1 MKRIKA
7 DILTTFMVTLS
18 VALSV
23 FFIVAYFMSKQFLLE
38 LLSSPSLRADEVML
52 HFHIVWL
59 QLFIL
64 FFVLCFVAF
73 FVAYEL
79 ARRIVADVHSL
90 KEYLIDISE
99 NKDYESPLQVDSYLE
114 VLEASVYAKNIAK
127 RLYQKEKKLQKK

>member
-18 VALSV
+18 VALSI